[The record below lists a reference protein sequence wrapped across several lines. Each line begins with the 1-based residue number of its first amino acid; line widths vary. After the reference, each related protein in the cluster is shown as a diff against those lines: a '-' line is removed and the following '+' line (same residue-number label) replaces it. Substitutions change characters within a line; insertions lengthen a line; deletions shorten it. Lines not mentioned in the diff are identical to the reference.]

1 MLFKRFICCSGN
13 LHVQEGSMIFKVGLY
28 DVQEFHM
35 VFIGLYDVQKGY
47 HAVHWD
53 YLTKLEVCC

>member
-1 MLFKRFICCSGN
+1 M
-13 LHVQEGSMIFKVGLY
+13 MFKVGLY

-35 VFIGLYDVQKGY
+35 LFIGLYDVQKGY